1 MNEKHIQQIL
11 EIEKKANTNFEEA
24 VQEAAQLPVQ
34 AEREAQIIIEKA
46 RAEAEQE
53 ARKLVL
59 NAQSDEE
66 SEEILLQV
74 KEKIHRTENLAMGNT
89 SRADA
94 YVINRVI
101 GRE

>member
-1 MNEKHIQQIL
+1 MNEKRIQQIL
-11 EIEKKANTNFEEA
+11 EIEKQANAHFEEA

-66 SEEILLQV
+66 SEEILLQA
-74 KEKIHRTENLAMGNT
+74 KEKNHRTENLAMGNS
-89 SRADA
+89 SRAVA